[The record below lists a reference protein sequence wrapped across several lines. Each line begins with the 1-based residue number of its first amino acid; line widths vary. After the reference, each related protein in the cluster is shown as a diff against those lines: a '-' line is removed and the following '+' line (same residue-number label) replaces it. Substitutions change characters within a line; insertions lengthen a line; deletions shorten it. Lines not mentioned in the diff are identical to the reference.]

1 MNNIKRINRDSGD
14 KVKIEENSN
23 KKIKNEKINNDIS
36 NSKEKEKINLQ
47 KLKRI

>member
-1 MNNIKRINRDSGD
+1 MNNIKIINIDSGH

-23 KKIKNEKINNDIS
+23 KKINNDIS

-47 KLKRI
+47 KLKKI